1 MSAITLEDCMTQQH
15 HEPPPPSQAVAGM
28 FDRAAP
34 TLLGAVAIGIVSV
47 LLAGWRNEPVTTA
60 ELAALRSEVAAMR
73 QDAEARERRVIALE
87 ASDRQRTAELAH
99 ITKTLE
105 KIEAY
110 NGKTMQEITSI
121 NLQFAEMR
129 GAKRPAKSQ

>member
-1 MSAITLEDCMTQQH
+1 MSAITLEDYMTQQR
-15 HEPPPPSQAVAGM
+15 HEPPPASQVATWLDKAIPGVV
-28 FDRAAP
+28 AAMA
-34 TLLGAVAIGIVSV
+34 LGIGSV

-60 ELAALRSEVAAMR
+60 EIASLRSEVAAMR

-129 GAKRPAKSQ
+129 GAKARPAKSQ